1 MRGGENGS
9 SQRQPGV
16 RYKKPLLLC
25 LIALS
30 NTCLF
35 RERMGCFYN
44 EECGWFVIISAAIE
58 GRITSGFIAWA
69 CCVSTGNFIW
79 GIRFFQYREHKMSRL
94 ITEVPECFRSSFI
107 PCIIWHFFST
117 RGQSVQ
123 MFPQE
128 KVTTPL
134 TSICFLKCDLCFGY
148 VTQIR

>member
-9 SQRQPGV
+9 SQPEPAVCPQ
-16 RYKKPLLLC
+16 
-25 LIALS
+25 
-30 NTCLF
+30 
-35 RERMGCFYN
+35 E
-44 EECGWFVIISAAIE
+44 IS
-58 GRITSGFIAWA
+58 SG
-69 CCVSTGNFIW
+69 GL
-79 GIRFFQYREHKMSRL
+79 GFFQYREHKMSRL